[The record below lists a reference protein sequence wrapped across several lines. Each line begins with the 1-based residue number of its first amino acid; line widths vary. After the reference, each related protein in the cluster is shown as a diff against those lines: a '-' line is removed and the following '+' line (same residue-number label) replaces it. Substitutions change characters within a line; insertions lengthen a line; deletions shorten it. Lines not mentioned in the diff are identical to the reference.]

1 MNESRTAGVEALKAL
16 GHPLR
21 ARLFNLL
28 SVYGAATATDLGKR
42 IGESSGSTS
51 YHLRQLEKH
60 GLVMEDTERGT
71 ARERYWQRIPGPV
84 EIGSPEV
91 TSTPAGLSAVQMA
104 SSALNQVE
112 EQLVRDFINYRSEE
126 LPEEWQRASDDSS
139 AYLWLTAEQTARLG
153 AEVHAVMERFR
164 AEAAEVPGA
173 ARVFLKYRVFPVA
186 LENEPEPDLL
196 TRPIEVI
203 GQSPIDLGSATGAEP
218 TPQTDSAI
226 GSPEPINSPEEEQP

>member
-60 GLVMEDTERGT
+60 GLVTEDTERGT

-84 EIGSPEV
+84 ELGSPEI
-91 TSTPAGLSAVQMA
+91 TATPAGQSAAQMA
-104 SSALNQVE
+104 QSALNGVE
-112 EQLVRDFINYRSEE
+112 EQLVRDFINYRAAD
-126 LPEEWQRASDDSS
+126 LPPEWFEASDDST
-139 AYLWLTAEQTARLG
+139 AYLNLTAEQAKQLG
-153 AEVHAVMERFR
+153 EDMHTVMERYR
-164 AEAAEVPGA
+164 DEQSEGPGT
-173 ARVFLKYRVFPVA
+173 ARMFVKYRTIPVA
-186 LENEPEPDLL
+186 LADEPVD
-196 TRPIEVI
+196 T
-203 GQSPIDLGSATGAEP
+203 STTPIDIASLHALAGLDAPADPSAGAHTG
-218 TPQTDSAI
+218 THTDTDI
-226 GSPEPINSPEEEQP
+226 DQEQHS